1 MTTIFEEEV
10 TCAVCGTKQTVQEM
24 GSTSSFGPMDLDT
37 RPPPLQRGTMEMWVH
52 ECVECGF
59 VAPELG
65 TAVQGDAELV
75 ASAGYRAE
83 LAKPGRVRQA
93 SRFVCRSLLEESA
106 GDLVAAGSRRLH
118 AAWVCDD
125 VANVEEAREQRLAA
139 LDLFERGRALGKL
152 AMKTVVGGDELML
165 SDIARRAGEFARALG
180 FCDAGLKMAELPEFV
195 TKLLAFQ
202 RELVLARDTGCHS
215 VAEVEAPAAKGTL
228 H

>member
-24 GSTSSFGPMDLDT
+24 GSTSSYGPMDLDT

-65 TAVQGDAELV
+65 TAVQGDAQIV

-83 LAKPGRVRQA
+83 LAKAGRLRQA
-93 SRFVCRSLLEESA
+93 SRFVCRSLLEEAA
-106 GDLVAAGSRRLH
+106 GDLVTAGWRRLH
-118 AAWVCDD
+118 ASWVHDD
-125 VANVEEAREQRLAA
+125 VADVEEAREQRLAA
-139 LDLFERGRALGKL
+139 LKYFEQARAHGKL
-152 AMKTVVGGDELML
+152 AMKSVVGGDELL
-165 SDIARRAGEFARALG
+165 LADVARRSGEFAQALE
-180 FCDAGLKMAELPEFV
+180 FCEAGLKMPELPEFV
-195 TKLLAFQ
+195 TKLLAFE

-215 VAEVEAPAAKGTL
+215 VAEVEAPVPKGTL

>member
-24 GSTSSFGPMDLDT
+24 GSTSSFGPMDFDT

-65 TAVQGDAELV
+65 TAVQGDAQIV

-83 LAKPGRVRQA
+83 LARAGRVRQA
-93 SRFVCRSLLEESA
+93 SRFVCRSLLEEAA
-106 GDLVAAGSRRLH
+106 GDLVTAGWRRLH

-125 VANVEEAREQRLAA
+125 VANVEEAREQRLSA
-139 LDLFERGRALGKL
+139 LELFEGARAQGKL
-152 AMKTVVGGDELML
+152 AMKSVEGGDALLL
-165 SDIARRAGEFARALG
+165 SDIARRTGEFVRALA
-180 FCDAGLKMAELPEFV
+180 FCDAGMKIADAPEFV

-202 RELVLARDTGCHS
+202 RELVLARDAGCHS

>member
-1 MTTIFEEEV
+1 MTTIYEEEV
-10 TCAVCGTKQTVQEM
+10 TCAVCGAKQTVQEM

-65 TAVQGDAELV
+65 TAVQGDAQIV

-83 LAKPGRVRQA
+83 LAKAGRVRQA
-93 SRFVCRSLLEESA
+93 SRFVCRSLLEEA
-106 GDLVAAGSRRLH
+106 ARDLVTAGWRRLH
-118 AAWVCDD
+118 AAWVHDD
-125 VANVEEAREQRLAA
+125 VADVEEAREQRLAA
-139 LDLFERGRALGKL
+139 LELFERARAQGKL
-152 AMKTVVGGDELML
+152 AMKSVAGGDALLL
-165 SDIARRAGEFARALG
+165 SDIARRAGEFVRALA
-180 FCDAGLKMAELPEFV
+180 FCDAGMKIAELPEFV

-202 RELVLARDTGCHS
+202 RDLVLARDAGCHS
-215 VAEVEAPAAKGTL
+215 VAEVEAPAPKGTL